1 MDWSKAKNVL
11 IVAFIV
17 INILM
22 GYVLIV
28 KDKEVDATNS
38 PDFINQA
45 IELLN
50 KKQIKVHTDIPN
62 INPELSALTVVFE
75 NMKPELINK
84 NFFNNRGYISSV
96 SDEIVEISLDNENI
110 SILNKKLLIY
120 ESTASEIKYPNLD
133 EDDVISIAENFLV
146 DKKYDTDD
154 LKISHMKRVGDYYYV
169 EFSKVYNDIYLES
182 SFTNVQID
190 SRGVIKMER
199 MWLDVK
205 EVGENLISISP
216 APKSILGL
224 LSMKEV
230 YGKSITD
237 ISLCYYF
244 NPGKHEY
251 IEDPLEAKQG
261 RAIPAWRI
269 QFEDG
274 YKVII
279 DNY

>member
-11 IVAFIV
+11 IIAFIV

-45 IELLN
+45 IGLLN
-50 KKQIKVHTDIPN
+50 KKEIEVHTDIPN
-62 INPELSALTVVFE
+62 IKPELSTLTVVFE
-75 NMKPELINK
+75 NIKPEVINT
-84 NFFNNRGYISSV
+84 NFFNNRAYISSV
-96 SDEIVEISLDNENI
+96 SEELVELSLDDENV

-120 ESTASEIKYPNLD
+120 ESGSTEIKYPTLNEDIVIDIAKDFLVQKGFSI
-133 EDDVISIAENFLV
+133 DDV
-146 DKKYDTDD
+146 
-154 LKISHMKRVGDYYYV
+154 KISHMKRVGEYYYV
-169 EFSKVYNDIYLES
+169 EFSKIFNNIYLES
-182 SFTNVQID
+182 SFTNIQID

-205 EVGENLISISP
+205 EVGESLISISP

-230 YGKSITD
+230 YGKSIID

-244 NPGKHEY
+244 NPGKHDY

>member
-11 IVAFIV
+11 IIAFIV

-22 GYVLIV
+22 GYVLIL

-45 IELLN
+45 IGLLN
-50 KKQIKVHTDIPN
+50 KKEIKVHTDIPN
-62 INPELSALTVVFE
+62 IKPELSTLTIVFE
-75 NMKPELINK
+75 NIKPEVINT
-84 NFFNNRGYISSV
+84 NFFNNRAYISSV
-96 SDEIVEISLDNENI
+96 SEELVELSLVDENV

-120 ESTASEIKYPNLD
+120 ESGSTEIKYPTLNEDIVIDIAKDFLVQKGFSI
-133 EDDVISIAENFLV
+133 DDV
-146 DKKYDTDD
+146 
-154 LKISHMKRVGDYYYV
+154 KISHMKRVGEYYYV
-169 EFSKVYNDIYLES
+169 EFSKIFNNIYLES
-182 SFTNVQID
+182 SFTNIQID

-205 EVGENLISISP
+205 EVGESLISISP

-230 YGKSITD
+230 YGKSIID

-244 NPGKHEY
+244 SPGKHDY

>member
-1 MDWSKAKNVL
+1 MDWGKAKNIL
-11 IVAFIV
+11 IIAFIV
-17 INILM
+17 INLIM
-22 GYVLIV
+22 GYVFIV

-50 KKQIKVHTDIPN
+50 KKQIQVHSEIPN
-62 INPELSALTVVFE
+62 INPKLSALTVVYV
-75 NMKPELINK
+75 NMKPEQINK
-84 NFFNNRGYISSV
+84 DYFNNIGHVSSQGEELIEV
-96 SDEIVEISLDNENI
+96 SLKDETI

-120 ESTASEIKYPNLD
+120 ESDSQAIKYPNLT
-133 EDDVISIAENFLV
+133 EDDVIPIAKDFLIDKGYSI
-146 DKKYDTDD
+146 DD
-154 LKISHMKRVGDYYYV
+154 LKISFMKKVGDYYYV
-169 EFSKVYNDIYLES
+169 EFSKVYSDIYLES
-182 SFTNVQID
+182 AFTNIQLD

-205 EVGENLISISP
+205 EEGENLISIS
-216 APKSILGL
+216 AASKSILGL

-230 YGKSITD
+230 YGKTIAD

-244 NPGKHEY
+244 NPGKHDY
-251 IEDPLEAKQG
+251 IEDPLETKQG

-269 QFEDG
+269 QFDDG

>member
-11 IVAFIV
+11 IIGFVV

-22 GYVLIV
+22 GYVLIA

-38 PDFINQA
+38 SDFINQA

-50 KKQIKVHTDIPN
+50 KKEIGVHTNIPN
-62 INPELSALTVVFE
+62 VNPELPALTVVFE

-84 NFFNNRGYISSV
+84 NFFNSRGYVSSV
-96 SDEIVEISLDNENI
+96 SEELVEISLGDEII

-120 ESTASEIKYPNLD
+120 ESSAKEIKYPTLSD
-133 EDDVISIAENFLV
+133 DIVIDIAKEFLIEKGYKIED
-146 DKKYDTDD
+146 T
-154 LKISHMKRVGDYYYV
+154 KISHMKRVEDYYYV
-169 EFSKVYNDIYLES
+169 EFSKVVNNIYLES
-182 SFTNVQID
+182 SFTNIQID

-205 EVGENLISISP
+205 EVGESLISISP

-230 YGKSITD
+230 YGKNISD

-244 NPGKHEY
+244 NPGKHDY
-251 IEDPLEAKQG
+251 IEDPIEAKQG

>member
-11 IVAFIV
+11 IIALIV
-17 INILM
+17 MNLLM
-22 GYVLIV
+22 GYVFIV

-50 KKQIKVHTDIPN
+50 KKDIKVHTNIPT
-62 INPELSALTVVFE
+62 INPELAALTVVFE

-84 NFFNNRGYISSV
+84 NFFNNRAFVSS
-96 SDEIVEISLDNENI
+96 SSEELVELTLEEESV

-120 ESTASEIKYPNLD
+120 ESNSEKLIHENLNEDKVVDIAYEFLKDKGYAIDDIKLSHLKKI
-133 EDDVISIAENFLV
+133 EDS
-146 DKKYDTDD
+146 
-154 LKISHMKRVGDYYYV
+154 YYV
-169 EFSKVYNDIYLES
+169 ELSKVYNDIYLES
-182 SFTNVQID
+182 SFTNIQID
-190 SRGVIKMER
+190 STGVIKMER

-205 EVGENLISISP
+205 EVGESLISISP
-216 APKSILGL
+216 APKSVLSL

-230 YGKSITD
+230 YGKSISD
-237 ISLCYYF
+237 ISICYYF
-244 NPGKHEY
+244 NPGKHDY

-274 YKVII
+274 YKVIV

>member
-1 MDWSKAKNVL
+1 MDWSKAKNIL
-11 IVAFIV
+11 IVAFVV

-28 KDKEVDATNS
+28 KNKEVDATNS
-38 PDFINQA
+38 TDFINQA

-50 KKQIKVHTDIPN
+50 KKQIEVHTDIPN

-84 NFFNNRGYISSV
+84 NFFNNRGYVLSV
-96 SDEIVEISLDNENI
+96 SEELVELSLNNENI

-120 ESTASEIKYPNLD
+120 ESNATEVIYSKLD
-133 EDDVISIAENFLV
+133 EDTVITIAKDFLV
-146 DKKYDTDD
+146 QKGYGIED

-169 EFSKVYNDIYLES
+169 EFSKIYNNIYLES
-182 SFTNVQID
+182 SFTNIQID
-190 SRGVIKMER
+190 PRGVIKMER

-205 EVGENLISISP
+205 EVGEKLIAISP

-230 YGKSITD
+230 YGKKITD

-244 NPGKHEY
+244 NPGKHDY

>member
-22 GYVLIV
+22 GYVLIA
-28 KDKEVDATNS
+28 KNQEVDATNS
-38 PDFINQA
+38 PDFINQVV
-45 IELLN
+45 ELLN
-50 KKQIKVHTDIPN
+50 NKQIEVDTDIPA
-62 INPELSALTVVFE
+62 INPKLSALTVVFDS
-75 NMKPELINK
+75 MKPEQINK
-84 NFFNNRGYISSV
+84 DYFNNKGSILSQGEELV
-96 SDEIVEISLDNENI
+96 EVTLEDETL

-120 ESTASEIKYPNLD
+120 ECGSHDNKYPNLQ
-133 EDDVISIAENFLV
+133 EDDIIPIAKEFLI
-146 DKKYDTDD
+146 DKGYDIED
-154 LKISHMKRVGDYYYV
+154 LKFSFMKKVSDYYYV

-182 SFTNVQID
+182 AFTNIQID

-199 MWLDVK
+199 MWLHVK
-205 EVGENLISISP
+205 EEGESLISISP

-244 NPGKHEY
+244 NPGKHDY

-269 QFEDG
+269 QFNDG

>member
-11 IVAFIV
+11 IIGFVV

-22 GYVLIV
+22 GYVLIA

-38 PDFINQA
+38 SDFINQA

-50 KKQIKVHTDIPN
+50 KKEIGVHTNIPN
-62 INPELSALTVVFE
+62 VNPELPALTVVFE

-84 NFFNNRGYISSV
+84 NFFNSRGYVSSV
-96 SDEIVEISLDNENI
+96 SEELVEISLGDEII

-120 ESTASEIKYPNLD
+120 ESSAKEIKYPTLSD
-133 EDDVISIAENFLV
+133 DIVIDIAKEFLIEKGYKIED
-146 DKKYDTDD
+146 T
-154 LKISHMKRVGDYYYV
+154 KISHMKRVEDYYYV
-169 EFSKVYNDIYLES
+169 EFSKVVNNIYLES
-182 SFTNVQID
+182 SFTNIQID

-205 EVGENLISISP
+205 EVGESLISISP

-224 LSMKEV
+224 LSMNEV
-230 YGKSITD
+230 YGKNISD

-244 NPGKHEY
+244 NPGKHDY
-251 IEDPLEAKQG
+251 IEDPIEAKQG

>member
-11 IVAFIV
+11 IIGFVV

-22 GYVLIV
+22 GYVLIA

-38 PDFINQA
+38 SDFINQA

-50 KKQIKVHTDIPN
+50 KKEIGVHTNIPN
-62 INPELSALTVVFE
+62 ANPELPALTVVFE

-84 NFFNNRGYISSV
+84 NFFNSRGYVSSV
-96 SDEIVEISLDNENI
+96 SEELVEISLGDEII

-120 ESTASEIKYPNLD
+120 ESSAKEIKYPTLSD
-133 EDDVISIAENFLV
+133 DIVIDIAKEFLIEKGYKIED
-146 DKKYDTDD
+146 T
-154 LKISHMKRVGDYYYV
+154 KISHMKRVEDYYYV
-169 EFSKVYNDIYLES
+169 EFSKVVNNIYLES
-182 SFTNVQID
+182 SFTNIQID

-205 EVGENLISISP
+205 EVGESLISISP

-230 YGKSITD
+230 YGKNISD

-244 NPGKHEY
+244 NPGKHDY
-251 IEDPLEAKQG
+251 IEDPIEAKQG

>member
-11 IVAFIV
+11 IIAFVV

-50 KKQIKVHTDIPN
+50 RKEIKVHTNIPN
-62 INPELSALTVVFE
+62 INPKLSALTVVFE

-84 NFFNNRGYISSV
+84 NFFNNRGFISSTSEELVEV
-96 SDEIVEISLDNENI
+96 SLENENI

-120 ESTASEIKYPNLD
+120 ESNSSEIKYPNLD
-133 EDDVISIAENFLV
+133 EDDAISIAGNFLV
-146 DKKYDTDD
+146 DKGYDTED
-154 LKISHMKRVGDYYYV
+154 LRISHMKRVGDYYYL

-182 SFTNVQID
+182 SFTNIQID
-190 SRGVIKMER
+190 NRGVIKMER

-205 EVGENLISISP
+205 EVGESLIAISP
-216 APKSILGL
+216 ASKSILGL

-230 YGKSITD
+230 YGKDITD

-244 NPGKHEY
+244 NPGKHDY
-251 IEDPLEAKQG
+251 IEEPLEAKQG

-269 QFEDG
+269 LFEDG

>member
-11 IVAFIV
+11 IIAFVV

-22 GYVLIV
+22 GYVLII

-50 KKQIKVHTDIPN
+50 KKEIKVHTDIPN
-62 INPELSALTVVFE
+62 INPELSTLTVVFE
-75 NMKPELINK
+75 NMKAELINK
-84 NFFNNRGYISSV
+84 NFFNNRAYISST
-96 SDEIVEISLDNENI
+96 SEELVELSLDDENV

-120 ESTASEIKYPNLD
+120 ESNSSEVRYPDLN
-133 EDDVISIAENFLV
+133 EDLVIDIAKDFLIQKGYETE
-146 DKKYDTDD
+146 DI
-154 LKISHMKRVGDYYYV
+154 KISHMKRVGDYYYI
-169 EFSKVYNDIYLES
+169 EFSKIFNNIYLES
-182 SFTNVQID
+182 SFTNIQID

-205 EVGENLISISP
+205 EVGESLISISP

-244 NPGKHEY
+244 NPGKHDY

>member
-50 KKQIKVHTDIPN
+50 KKQIKVHTNIPN
-62 INPELSALTVVFE
+62 IKPELSALTVVFE

-84 NFFNNRGYISSV
+84 NFFNNKGYISSTSEELVEV
-96 SDEIVEISLDNENI
+96 SLGEENI

-120 ESTASEIKYPNLD
+120 QANSSEIKYPNLG

-146 DKKYDTDD
+146 NKGYETDD
-154 LKISHMKRVGDYYYV
+154 LRISHMKRVGDYYYV
-169 EFSKVYNDIYLES
+169 EFSKTYNDIYLES
-182 SFTNVQID
+182 SFTNIQID

-205 EVGENLISISP
+205 EVGESLISISP

-244 NPGKHEY
+244 NPGKHDY
-251 IEDPLEAKQG
+251 IEEPLEAKQG

>member
-11 IVAFIV
+11 IIAFIV

-45 IELLN
+45 IGLLN
-50 KKQIKVHTDIPN
+50 KKEIEVHTDIPN
-62 INPELSALTVVFE
+62 IKPELSTLTVVFE
-75 NMKPELINK
+75 NIKPEAINT
-84 NFFNNRGYISSV
+84 NFFNDRAYISSV
-96 SDEIVEISLDNENI
+96 SEELIELSLDDENV

-120 ESTASEIKYPNLD
+120 ESGSTEIKYPTLN
-133 EDDVISIAENFLV
+133 EDIVIDIAKDFLV
-146 DKKYDTDD
+146 QKGFSIDD
-154 LKISHMKRVGDYYYV
+154 LRISHMKRVGEYYYV
-169 EFSKVYNDIYLES
+169 EFSKIFNNIYLES
-182 SFTNVQID
+182 SFTNIQID

-205 EVGENLISISP
+205 EVGESLISISP

-230 YGKSITD
+230 YGKSIID

-244 NPGKHEY
+244 NPGKHDY

>member
-1 MDWSKAKNVL
+1 MDWGKAKNIL
-11 IVAFIV
+11 IIAFIV
-17 INILM
+17 INLIM
-22 GYVLIV
+22 GYVFIV

-50 KKQIKVHTDIPN
+50 KKQIQVHSEIPN
-62 INPELSALTVVFE
+62 INPKLSALTVVYV
-75 NMKPELINK
+75 NMKPEQINK
-84 NFFNNRGYISSV
+84 DYFNNIGHVSSQGEELIEV
-96 SDEIVEISLDNENI
+96 SLKDETI

-120 ESTASEIKYPNLD
+120 ESDSQAIKYPNLT
-133 EDDVISIAENFLV
+133 EDDVIPIAKDFLIDKGYSI
-146 DKKYDTDD
+146 DD
-154 LKISHMKRVGDYYYV
+154 LKISFMKKVGDYYYV

-182 SFTNVQID
+182 AFTNIQLD

-205 EVGENLISISP
+205 EEGENLISIS
-216 APKSILGL
+216 AASKSILGL

-230 YGKSITD
+230 YGKTIAD

-244 NPGKHEY
+244 NPGKHDY
-251 IEDPLEAKQG
+251 IEDPLETKQG

-269 QFEDG
+269 QFDDG

>member
-11 IVAFIV
+11 IVAFVV
-17 INILM
+17 INVLM

-28 KDKEVDATNS
+28 KDKDVDATNS
-38 PDFINQA
+38 PDFIIQA
-45 IELLN
+45 VDLLN
-50 KKQIKVHTDIPN
+50 KKEIEVHTDIPN
-62 INPELSALTVVFE
+62 INPQLSTLIVVYE
-75 NMKPELINK
+75 NIKPQLINK
-84 NFFNNRGYISSV
+84 NFFDNKANISSV
-96 SDEIVEISLDNENI
+96 SDGLVELSLDNESV

-120 ESTASEIKYPNLD
+120 ESTSTEIKYPKLD
-133 EDDVISIAENFLV
+133 KDIVIDIAKDFMIEKGFSIE
-146 DKKYDTDD
+146 D
-154 LKISHMKRVGDYYYV
+154 LKISHMKKVGDYYYV
-169 EFSKVYNDIYLES
+169 EFSKIFNNIFLES
-182 SFTNVQID
+182 SFTNIQID
-190 SRGVIKMER
+190 ASGVIKMER
-199 MWLDVK
+199 MWLDVT
-205 EVGENLISISP
+205 EVGESLVSISP

-230 YGKSITD
+230 YGKSITS

-244 NPGKHEY
+244 NPGKHDY

>member
-1 MDWSKAKNVL
+1 MDWSKAKNIL
-11 IVAFIV
+11 IVAFVV

-38 PDFINQA
+38 PEFIDQA
-45 IELLN
+45 VELLN
-50 KKQIKVHTDIPN
+50 KKDIKVHTEVPN
-62 INPELSALTVVFE
+62 ISPELSALTVVYE
-75 NMKPELINK
+75 NMKPELLNK
-84 NFFNNRGYISSV
+84 NFFNNKGYISSK
-96 SDEIVEISLDNENI
+96 SEELVEISLDDENI
-110 SILNKKLLIY
+110 SIFNKKLITY
-120 ESTASEIKYPNLD
+120 ESNTTEDKYPNLD
-133 EDDVISIAENFLV
+133 EDDVVTIAKDFLIENGY
-146 DKKYDTDD
+146 KIKD
-154 LKISHMKRVGDYYYV
+154 LKLSFMKRVADYYYV

-182 SFTNVQID
+182 AFTNIQID

-205 EVGENLISISP
+205 DVGESLISISP

-230 YGKSITD
+230 YGKTIED

-244 NPGKHEY
+244 NPGKHDY

-274 YKVII
+274 YKVIM

>member
-11 IVAFIV
+11 IIALIV
-17 INILM
+17 MNLLM
-22 GYVLIV
+22 GYVFIV

-50 KKQIKVHTDIPN
+50 KKDIKVHTNIPT
-62 INPELSALTVVFE
+62 INPELAALTVVFE
-75 NMKPELINK
+75 NMKSELINK
-84 NFFNNRGYISSV
+84 NFFNNRAFVSS
-96 SDEIVEISLDNENI
+96 SSEELVELTLEEESV

-120 ESTASEIKYPNLD
+120 ESNSEKLIHENLNEDKVVDIAYEFLKDKGYAIDDIKLSHLKKI
-133 EDDVISIAENFLV
+133 EDS
-146 DKKYDTDD
+146 
-154 LKISHMKRVGDYYYV
+154 YYV
-169 EFSKVYNDIYLES
+169 ELSKVYNDIYLES
-182 SFTNVQID
+182 SFTNIQID
-190 SRGVIKMER
+190 STGVIKMER

-205 EVGENLISISP
+205 EVGESLISISP
-216 APKSILGL
+216 APKSVLSL

-230 YGKSITD
+230 YGKSISD
-237 ISLCYYF
+237 ISICYYF
-244 NPGKHEY
+244 NPGKHDY

-274 YKVII
+274 YKVIV

>member
-1 MDWSKAKNVL
+1 MDWSKAKNIL
-11 IVAFIV
+11 IIAFVV

-22 GYVLIV
+22 GYVLLV
-28 KDKEVDATNS
+28 KDKNIDATNS
-38 PDFINQA
+38 PVFIKQA
-45 IELLN
+45 TELLN
-50 KKQIKVHTDIPN
+50 KKDITIHTEIPN
-62 INPELSALTVVFE
+62 ISPELSALTVVFE
-75 NMKPELINK
+75 NMKPEVINK
-84 NFFNNRGYISSV
+84 KYFDNKGYIQYKSEELV
-96 SDEIVEISLDNENI
+96 EVTLNDEVI

-120 ESTASEIKYPNLD
+120 ESNSTAEKYKNINEEIVENIATDFLLEKGYEI
-133 EDDVISIAENFLV
+133 EDIKLSF
-146 DKKYDTDD
+146 
-154 LKISHMKRVGDYYYV
+154 MKRVSDYYYV
-169 EFSKVYNDIYLES
+169 EFSKAYNGIYLES
-182 SFTNVQID
+182 SFTNLQID

-205 EVGENLISISP
+205 EVGQNLISISP

-230 YGKSITD
+230 YGKTIGD

-244 NPGKHEY
+244 NPGKHDY

>member
-11 IVAFIV
+11 IVAFVV

-38 PDFINQA
+38 PEFIDQA
-45 IELLN
+45 VELLN
-50 KKQIKVHTDIPN
+50 KKDIKVHAEIPN
-62 INPELSALTVVFE
+62 ISPELSALTVVYE
-75 NMKPELINK
+75 NMKPELLNK
-84 NFFNNRGYISSV
+84 NYFNNKGYISSK
-96 SDEIVEISLDNENI
+96 SEELVEISLDDENI
-110 SILNKKLLIY
+110 SILNKKLIIY
-120 ESTASEIKYPNLD
+120 ESNTTEDKYPNLH
-133 EDDVISIAENFLV
+133 EDDVVTIANDFLIENGY
-146 DKKYDTDD
+146 KIKD
-154 LKISHMKRVGDYYYV
+154 LKLSFMKRVGDYYYV
-169 EFSKVYNDIYLES
+169 EFSKVYNNIYLES
-182 SFTNVQID
+182 AFTNIQID

-205 EVGENLISISP
+205 DVGESLISISP

-230 YGKSITD
+230 YGKTIED

-244 NPGKHEY
+244 NTGHHDY

-261 RAIPAWRI
+261 RAIPPWRI

-274 YKVII
+274 YKVIM

>member
-11 IVAFIV
+11 IIAFIV

-50 KKQIKVHTDIPN
+50 KKQIKVHTNIPN
-62 INPELSALTVVFE
+62 IKPELSALTVVFE

-84 NFFNNRGYISSV
+84 NFFNNKGYISSTSEELVEV
-96 SDEIVEISLDNENI
+96 SLGEENI

-120 ESTASEIKYPNLD
+120 QSNSSEIKYPNLG
-133 EDDVISIAENFLV
+133 EDDIISIAENFLV
-146 DKKYDTDD
+146 NKGYETDD
-154 LKISHMKRVGDYYYV
+154 LRISHMKRVGDYYYV
-169 EFSKVYNDIYLES
+169 EFSKTYNDIYLES
-182 SFTNVQID
+182 SFTNIQID

-205 EVGENLISISP
+205 EVGESLISISP

-244 NPGKHEY
+244 NPGKHDY
-251 IEDPLEAKQG
+251 IEEPLEAKQG

>member
-11 IVAFIV
+11 IVALVV

-22 GYVLIV
+22 GYVLII
-28 KDKEVDATNS
+28 KNKEVDATNS

-45 IELLN
+45 TELLN
-50 KKQIKVHTDIPN
+50 KKQIGIHTDIPN

-75 NMKPELINK
+75 NIKPESINK
-84 NFFNNRGYISSV
+84 KFFNNRGYISSV
-96 SDEIVEISLDNENI
+96 SEELVEISLGNENI
-110 SILNKKLLIY
+110 SILNNKLLIY
-120 ESTASEIKYPNLD
+120 ESSSSEIKYPNLD
-133 EDDVISIAENFLV
+133 KDNVITISKDFLIERGY
-146 DKKYDTDD
+146 KIED
-154 LKISHMKRVGDYYYV
+154 LKISHMKIVGEYYYV

-182 SFTNVQID
+182 SFTNMQID

-230 YGKSITD
+230 YGKNVVD

-251 IEDPLEAKQG
+251 IEEPLEAKQG